1 MNALVGVRLCILS
14 GNESKTLKLI
24 YFLVFVLYA
33 TAQAQQPTSADHDR
47 LKAKDILE
55 KSKDALDR
63 DHVLSS
69 ILTLE
74 VNYTSSNNLIGQ
86 NSSPEFPY
94 SAIWYEG
101 TMVFNLSQNSVVN
114 DFKFEGGGSSFR
126 QRVFG
131 YADKAYFLDMDKI
144 VLPGKAFSFPLRS
157 TLSYKRRI
165 VPFWLDYILGGNFS
179 IRYNGIQKM
188 DGIDHYSITV
198 EELSNVVLYINKE
211 TLLPLKIVTYS
222 NEPRS
227 YPLSEIIFQSYRV
240 LDNGILIPNEI
251 TTFSNGIK
259 QSTII
264 HQAIKFNKAANASL
278 LLVPKGYELTDK
290 LEEASVEEIASNIFF
305 VKDLETGY
313 NATFVNCAD
322 HIVILDAPLSSG
334 FSEKT
339 INVIRQKFSNKPIK
353 WVILSHYHNDHIGGL
368 LRFIQQGA
376 GMISTKVMYDFSIRT
391 MEESAEFNSKQVEQL
406 AHIEVMKDTLIHDG
420 LTPMRVLRIKNSH
433 VNDMIMV
440 YFPKQKVLWQADF
453 LLREDKPGNLSAG
466 SRLVEELNRTIS
478 SQAIQKHD
486 LDIIIGVHGRPATFD
501 DMLELMQKRKGKS

>member
-1 MNALVGVRLCILS
+1 MNVLVRVTLCILS
-14 GNESKTLKLI
+14 GNESKALKLI
-24 YFLVFVLYA
+24 CFLIFILSA
-33 TAQAQQPTSADHDR
+33 TVQAQQATVADHDR
-47 LKAKDILE
+47 LKAKEILE
-55 KSKDALDR
+55 KSKNALDP
-63 DHVLSS
+63 DHVLNS

-86 NSSPEFPY
+86 NASPEFPY
-94 SAIWYEG
+94 NAIWYEG
-101 TMVFNLSQNSVVN
+101 TMVFDLSQNTVVN

-131 YADKAYFLDMDKI
+131 YADKAYFMDMDKI

-179 IRYNGIQKM
+179 VKYGGIQKM
-188 DGIDHYSITV
+188 DGIDHYSILV
-198 EELSNVVLYINKE
+198 EELNNVVLYINKE

-227 YPLSEIIFQSYRV
+227 SPLSEIIFQSYRV
-240 LDNGILIPNEI
+240 LDNGILIPNEV
-251 TTFSNGIK
+251 TTFSNGIR

-278 LLVPKGYELTDK
+278 LLVPKGCELTDK

-313 NATFVNCAD
+313 NATFVNCTD
-322 HIVILDAPLSSG
+322 HIVILDAPLSPG
-334 FSEKT
+334 FSEKM
-339 INVIRQKFSNKPIK
+339 INVIRQKFSDKPVK

-368 LRFIQQGA
+368 QRFIQQGA
-376 GMISTKVMYDFSIRT
+376 GVVSTKAMYDFSIRT
-391 MEESAEFNSKQVEQL
+391 LEESAEFNSKQAGQI
-406 AHIEVMKDTLIHDG
+406 AHIDVTKDTLIHDG
-420 LTPMRVLRIKNSH
+420 LTPIRVLRVRNSH

-440 YFPKQKVLWQADF
+440 YFPKQKVLWQADL
-453 LLREDKPGNLSAG
+453 LLREDKAGNLSAG
-466 SRLVEELNRTIS
+466 SRLVEELHRTIS
-478 SQAIQKHD
+478 SQAIQKQD
-486 LDIIIGVHGRPATFD
+486 LDIIIGVHGRPASFD
-501 DMLELMQKRKGKS
+501 DLLDLLQKRKGKA